1 MKSFLKEFILRGLVA
16 ASGGPIV
23 LAIIYY
29 IIGVTGEASSFAPN
43 EVTLGIISVTVMAFI
58 AAGITAIYKTE
69 RLPLISAILIHA
81 AVLYLD
87 YLLMY
92 SVNSWIPKNLE
103 SIATFTIIFALGFAA
118 VWCIIYATIKIK
130 ANKINKKLS
139 R

>member
-29 IIGVTGEASSFAPN
+29 VIGATGEASYFTPN
-43 EVTLGIISVTVMAFI
+43 EVALGIISVTVMAFI
-58 AAGITAIYKTE
+58 AAGITAIYQTE
-69 RLPLISAILIHA
+69 RLPLLSKILLHA
-81 AVLYLD
+81 AVLYID

-92 SVNSWIPKNLE
+92 LINSWIPKDGIL
-103 SIATFTIIFALGFAA
+103 IFTIIFAIGFAA
-118 VWCIIYATIKIK
+118 IWCIIYATIRFK

-139 R
+139 K